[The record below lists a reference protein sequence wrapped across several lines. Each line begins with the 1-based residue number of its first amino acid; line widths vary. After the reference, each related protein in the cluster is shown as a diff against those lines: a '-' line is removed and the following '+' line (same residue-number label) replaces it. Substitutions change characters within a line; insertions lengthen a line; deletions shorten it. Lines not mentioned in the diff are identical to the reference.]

1 MIANYHTHT
10 YRCRHASG
18 TEEAYVKAA
27 MEMGLDTFGF
37 SDHSPYW
44 FGCDYYST
52 YRMFPEQLPDYVDT
66 VLQLRKQYSGQIEI
80 PLGLE
85 VEYYPAFFP
94 EMLERVRDAGVEYL
108 LLGQHFGGNEMGE
121 HYCGRPTADTAIL
134 KQYCHQVADAMET
147 GLFSYLAH
155 PDLIYYTGSRKSY
168 LENMRLI
175 CRAANAC
182 DIPLEVNLL
191 GIFSRRHYPDP
202 DFWELAAEEGCT
214 VILGRDAH
222 APEQILDEESEKT
235 ALAMIQRLGLA
246 LVDKVKLRRI

>member
-10 YRCRHASG
+10 YRCRHANG
-18 TEEAYVKAA
+18 TEEEYVQAA
-27 MEMGLDTFGF
+27 IEMGLDIFGF

-66 VLQLRKQYSGQIEI
+66 VLQLQKKYAGQIEI

-85 VEYYPAFFP
+85 AEYYPAYFP
-94 EMLERVRDAGVEYL
+94 EMLEKVRDAGIEYL
-108 LLGQHFGGNEMGE
+108 LLGQHFGGNEIGE
-121 HYCGRPTADTAIL
+121 HYCGRATADTAVL
-134 KQYCHQVADAMET
+134 KQYCYQVADAMET

-155 PDLIYYTGSRKSY
+155 PDLIYYTGSRKTY
-168 LENMRLI
+168 QENMRLI
-175 CRAANAC
+175 CRAAKEC
-182 DIPLEVNLL
+182 HLPLEVNLL
-191 GIFSRRHYPDP
+191 GFYSGRHYPNP

-222 APEQILDEESEKT
+222 DPDALLDEKT
-235 ALAMIQRLGLA
+235 ENKARERICALGVQ
-246 LVDKVKLRRI
+246 LVDKVPLRKI